1 MDIVQARQK
10 GSPLEL
16 KWQSG
21 LSKRENYQVWVP
33 RILMMRK
40 IINNR
45 KKKKMTTDMPHL
57 WQAFPKVQRVPAL
70 HINQTSSKQE
80 DEINVRQNWPLSSE
94 VSTVIIL

>member
-1 MDIVQARQK
+1 
-10 GSPLEL
+10 
-16 KWQSG
+16 
-21 LSKRENYQVWVP
+21 
-33 RILMMRK
+33 
-40 IINNR
+40 
-45 KKKKMTTDMPHL
+45 MTTDMPHL